1 MAARTTPSTMLCLIQ
16 CGETDWDREGR
27 ILGAAD
33 LPLSAPGRA
42 LIADACAKQLPH
54 RLVMV
59 YHGGDEA
66 AAETAA
72 VAARVTGART
82 RAESDLRDPGLGVL
96 EGLSR
101 KDFEDRFYSR
111 FRQWNED
118 PLSLTPP
125 EGEAVLEARA
135 RILNAIGRI
144 ARRNRGG
151 EIGLVLHG
159 FGLALVRAWLAGV
172 GSQSVW
178 SMIADRPLIE
188 RYPLHDSVVTQML
201 EAATLE
207 PAGS

>member
-1 MAARTTPSTMLCLIQ
+1 MLCLIR

-27 ILGAAD
+27 ILGATD

-54 RLVMV
+54 KLALV

-66 AAETAA
+66 AAESAA
-72 VAARVTGART
+72 VAARAAGART
-82 RAESDLRDPGLGVL
+82 RTEGDLHDPDLGVL
-96 EGLSR
+96 EGMCR

-111 FRQWNED
+111 FRQWNDD

-125 EGEAVLEARA
+125 EGEPVIEARA
-135 RILNAIGRI
+135 RILGAIGRI

-151 EIGLVLHG
+151 EFGVVLHS
-159 FGLALVRAWLAGV
+159 FGLALVRGWLAGIP
-172 GSQSVW
+172 SQGVW
-178 SMIADRPLIE
+178 ATIADRPLIE
-188 RYPLHDSVVTQML
+188 RYPLHESVATQML

-207 PAGS
+207 HAGS